1 MQSNNILQAIR
12 DKRLILAL
20 YERIQNFQIEMRR
33 DYKEYLKKQGIRDVI
48 GLISLFLIFFGSL
61 VAFYIKDYT
70 SILSIIF
77 AILILVGS
85 FLAAIVANMG
95 LSKIITYI
103 YNQQV
108 ISQYNVKFDSVNQDR
123 LGINL
128 IRNPLFYAK
137 LNKLE
142 KELVDEELY
151 YINNFNFFSNKR
163 TKEGLLLNIYLKAIK
178 RSNLETL
185 EDNFDYISN
194 EIKQTF
200 KPEDQKI
207 LIGVIKNVISAN
219 KALIVNKKS
228 KENEEN
234 EENEEASKVE
244 EKESEIIEEVIEDDR
259 EKTEE
264 ELKKEEER
272 KFLESLDIDDLIPQ
286 QKF

>member
-1 MQSNNILQAIR
+1 M
-12 DKRLILAL
+12 
-20 YERIQNFQIEMRR
+20 
-33 DYKEYLKKQGIRDVI
+33 
-48 GLISLFLIFFGSL
+48 
-61 VAFYIKDYT
+61 
-70 SILSIIF
+70 
-77 AILILVGS
+77 
-85 FLAAIVANMG
+85 
-95 LSKIITYI
+95 
-103 YNQQV
+103 
-108 ISQYNVKFDSVNQDR
+108 KFDSVNQDR

-128 IRNPLFYAK
+128 VRNPLFYAK

-142 KELVDEELY
+142 KELAEEELY
-151 YINNFNFFSNKR
+151 YVNNFNFFSNKR
-163 TKEGLLLNIYLKAIK
+163 TKEGLLLNIYLRAIK
-178 RSNLETL
+178 TSNLETL

-200 KPEDQKI
+200 KEEDQKI

-228 KENEEN
+228 KEN

>member
-48 GLISLFLIFFGSL
+48 GLISLFLIFFCSL

-70 SILSIIF
+70 SILSIVF

-85 FLAAIVANMG
+85 FLSAIVANMG
-95 LSKIITYI
+95 LSRIITYI

-108 ISQYNVKFDSVNQDR
+108 INQYNVKFDSVNQDR

-128 IRNPLFYAK
+128 VRNPLFYAK

-142 KELVDEELY
+142 KELAEEELY
-151 YINNFNFFSNKR
+151 YVNNFNFFSNKR
-163 TKEGLLLNIYLKAIK
+163 TKEGLLLNIYLRAIK
-178 RSNLETL
+178 TSNLETL

-200 KPEDQKI
+200 KEEDQKI

-228 KENEEN
+228 KED

-244 EKESEIIEEVIEDDR
+244 EKEYEIIEEVIEDDR
-259 EKTEE
+259 KKTEE